1 MAWVNLPE
9 LTGKAK
15 YSRRPI
21 VNKYREGK
29 VKSSP
34 EGRWN
39 RPETM
44 CLQGVEEDLILDCVP
59 IEEWANELMYAAWL
73 RPLGL
78 EPQGNQVLIVRS

>member
-15 YSRRPI
+15 YSIRPI

-34 EGRWN
+34 EGQWN
-39 RPETM
+39 RPETT
-44 CLQGVEEDLILDCVP
+44 CLQGVEADLIRDCVP
-59 IEEWANELMYAAWL
+59 IEEWANESIYAARL
-73 RPLGL
+73 SPEGVK
-78 EPQGNQVLIVRS
+78 P